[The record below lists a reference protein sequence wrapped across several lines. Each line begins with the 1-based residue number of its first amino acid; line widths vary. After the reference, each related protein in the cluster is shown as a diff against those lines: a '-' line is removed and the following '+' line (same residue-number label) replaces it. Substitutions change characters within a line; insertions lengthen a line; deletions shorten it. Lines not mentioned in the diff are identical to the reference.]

1 MTGGSLYRSLR
12 KYRDL
17 WQASKEYMNI
27 YKNLSE
33 NVRTC
38 RESLGVLW
46 GSRGTYE
53 RVGGLLKGLGG
64 SIGAFEKM

>member
-1 MTGGSLYRSLR
+1 MYRSLR

-17 WQASKEYMNI
+17 WQASKEYISI

-33 NVRTC
+33 NVRTY
-38 RESLGVLW
+38 REFLGVLW

-53 RVGGLLKGLGG
+53 RMGRLLRGLRV
-64 SIGAFEKM
+64 SIGVFEET